1 MQIDS
6 KLNTG
11 YYMPKAGSSP
21 KKETNMEN
29 TEEVKDYAKV
39 LGEKKEELWNKIIS
53 GDTEPAY
60 QIGGQA
66 FSEKEWERLLRRID
80 EEIETDKEEGTEENS
95 SVEPYAALTAEITD
109 KKTFLGQQLSKAE
122 QRAEELKR
130 IRKGIY
136 EMQAMIDGQS
146 METLIED
153 QEKAEEKRTGE
164 TKQEKSKGTEEVQEE
179 KKSGREEIMEMM
191 MSGARQVL

>member
-1 MQIDS
+1 MQINS

-11 YYMPKAGSSP
+11 YYMPKAGNPP

-80 EEIETDKEEGTEENS
+80 EEVETDKEE
-95 SVEPYAALTAEITD
+95 
-109 KKTFLGQQLSKAE
+109 
-122 QRAEELKR
+122 
-130 IRKGIY
+130 
-136 EMQAMIDGQS
+136 
-146 METLIED
+146 
-153 QEKAEEKRTGE
+153 
-164 TKQEKSKGTEEVQEE
+164 GTEEVQEE